1 MNTSYFQV
9 GGNVSEDAECYV
21 ERPAD
26 SELLDA
32 LGRDEICLILAPRQT
47 GKSSLM
53 VHALKALRERGVS
66 PAIVD
71 LQPLGSVQD
80 LEQWFSDVLEQ
91 IQHSMKL
98 NIDCLDWWEK
108 HKRITSTQRFMRFLE
123 DVVLAD
129 GRCVLFF
136 DEIETLFNL
145 PFSDDFF
152 TTLRAFYNDRAT
164 NPKLK
169 QLSFVLLG
177 MASASELIRDYRRT
191 PFNIG
196 TSIALS
202 DFDQAKTEGFGKVFG
217 DTDGLLIQRIFHW
230 TQGQP
235 FLVQTLASVLYKFP
249 SKQRSVEMV
258 DGEVGRLFFAHT
270 MDNKNPSLEG
280 EAHLAHGHLKY
291 IRDYL
296 LEPRPGLHKMLKLY
310 RRVLAGKEI
319 LHDPRSPE
327 QNRLLLA
334 GVVRVA
340 GQTLT
345 PRNPIY
351 AKVFNDAW
359 AKANTPKILAH
370 RLVLGILAVLVPFL
384 LWKHL
389 LYPLL
394 FSPRFPQETRIPL
407 YTAAPELSLML
418 QDTNVARISLKSDD
432 GGSEQTLFEAK
443 PWLGVFVP
451 AQHTQLSWPI
461 DDLPVGEHQYTLHL
475 TAGWPKAQTQDIK
488 LEVAYYPNWEVKQ
501 FPDQR
506 LLELNPVL
514 ELIDKKIV
522 FHDATNRREL
532 GQMESFSGSKITVTA
547 LSTDRSY
554 LLIGTDKGV
563 VEVWKLVIDDS
574 VSMLNRSVKANHLKD
589 LRADMQGITVLAL
602 TADGKMA
609 VSGSHD
615 RGLRK
620 WNIETEENQIANLV
634 DNDDALAITI
644 SGDNRHIYTAG
655 EDGKLQVM
663 GEDNPRRILT
673 HLRPITALAL
683 SGDGKKIF
691 FGDKEGMLWIKDT
704 TTDDPPEK
712 EWQGHKGPVT
722 QVAWSEDGQRFLSGG
737 EDGKLAWWDKD
748 GHNLGAVHAEKAIR
762 QAGWLVHGAC
772 IYSIDEDHSLAV
784 WQTVD
789 AANIPVYAGHQGF
802 IAPHS
807 LTFSPDQQLI
817 ASGGSDNTTKVW
829 DLKNGKI
836 LNSFP
841 HDGQG
846 QGQGQVWGL
855 EFLSD
860 NKTLL
865 IGENGKKS
873 IQLWDFYSDKVIYT
887 FTGHTISIEDISVSD
902 KGQLAASASGDNSV
916 KVWDVTRDQV
926 LYTLEKAHSGKV
938 YAVAFSPDGKILASG
953 GGDNR
958 IALWNT
964 ADRTLIRS
972 INTESTVNSI
982 AFSPKDGIS
991 LVTAQNDNTLK
1002 LWETASGKLQRSF
1015 EGHKDFV
1022 RDVAFSPDGNT
1033 LASASNDGTVKL
1045 WDTDSGNVL
1054 RNYTGHKGA
1063 ALAVAFSPDGRW
1075 ISSGGVDGI
1084 VRLWWA
1090 KVR

>member
-1 MNTSYFQV
+1 MNDGYFRIY
-9 GGNVSEDAECYV
+9 GTLSEDAECYV

-26 SELLDA
+26 SELLEA

-47 GKSSLM
+47 GKSSLV

-71 LQPLGSVQD
+71 LQHLGSVKD
-80 LEQWFSDVLEQ
+80 LEQWFSDVLDQ
-91 IQHSMKL
+91 IQRKVKL
-98 NIDCLDWWEK
+98 DTDCLDWWEK
-108 HKRITSTQRFMRFLE
+108 HKNISPMQRFIGFLE

-136 DEIETLFNL
+136 DEIETLLNL

-177 MASASELIRDYRRT
+177 MASAYEFIQDHRRT

-217 DTDGLLIQRIFHW
+217 ETDGLLIQRIFHW

-258 DGEVGRLFFAHT
+258 DGEVGRLFFAHA

-291 IRDYL
+291 MRDYL
-296 LEPRPGLHKMLKLY
+296 LEPRPGLHKMLKVY
-310 RRVLAGKEI
+310 RRVLAGKET

-340 GQTLT
+340 GQTLA

-351 AKVFNDAW
+351 AKVFNDDW

-370 RLVLGILAVLVPFL
+370 RLAVVLLAVLVPFL
-384 LWKHL
+384 LWEYL
-389 LYPLL
+389 LYPLI
-394 FSPRFPQETRIPL
+394 FSARFPPETSIPL
-407 YTAAPELSLML
+407 YTAAPSTELSLPL
-418 QDTNVARISLKSDD
+418 QGTNVGRISLKRDD

-451 AQHTQLSWPI
+451 AQHTKLSWPI
-461 DDLPVGEHQYTLHL
+461 NDLPVGEHQYTLRL
-475 TAGWPKAQTQDIK
+475 TAGWPKAKTQDIK
-488 LEVAYYPNWEVKQ
+488 VEVAYYPNWEVKQ

-514 ELIDKKIV
+514 EVIDKKIV
-522 FHDATNRREL
+522 FHDATNGRKL
-532 GQMESFSGSKITVTA
+532 GQMESFSGSKITATA

-554 LLIGTDKGV
+554 LLVGTSTGS
-563 VEVWKLVIDDS
+563 VEVWDLVIDDQES
-574 VSMLNRSVKANHLKD
+574 IQNRSVTVKHLRD
-589 LRADMQGITVLAL
+589 LISHKQAITVLAFA
-602 TADGKMA
+602 ADGKMA

-615 RGLRK
+615 RSLRK
-620 WNIETEENQIANLV
+620 WNVETEENQIANLV
-634 DNDDALAITI
+634 DNDDVLVIAI
-644 SGDNRHIYTAG
+644 SGDNHHIYTAG
-655 EDGKLQVM
+655 EDGKLQ
-663 GEDNPRRILT
+663 GLGDNPKKILT
-673 HLRPITALAL
+673 LNQPITALAL
-683 SGDGKKIF
+683 SRDGKKIVA
-691 FGDKEGMLWIKDT
+691 GDKEGMLWIRDT
-704 TTDDPPEK
+704 TTDSSPGI
-712 EWQGHKGPVT
+712 EWQGHQQQVT
-722 QVAWSEDGQRFLSGG
+722 QVAWSEDGQMFLSGG
-737 EDGKLAWWDKD
+737 KDSKLAWWDKD
-748 GHNLGAVHAEKAIR
+748 GNKLGAVQAKKAIR
-762 QAGWLVHGAC
+762 QAGWLAHGAC
-772 IYSIDEDHSLAV
+772 IYSIDDDNSLAV

-789 AANIPVYAGHQGF
+789 SANIPVYAGHQGF

-807 LTFSPDQQLI
+807 LTFSPDQQFI
-817 ASGGSDNTTKVW
+817 ASGGYDKTAKVW

-836 LNSFP
+836 LNSFQ
-841 HDGQG
+841 HD
-846 QGQGQVWGL
+846 GQGQVWGL

-865 IGENGKKS
+865 IGESGKKS
-873 IQLWDFYSDKVIYT
+873 IQLWDFYSDKIIDT
-887 FTGHTISIEDISVSD
+887 LEGHTISIEDISVSD

-916 KVWDVTRDQV
+916 KVWNVTEHRQ
-926 LYTLEKAHSGKV
+926 LHKLENAHSGRV

-964 ADRTLIRS
+964 AYGQLIRS
-972 INTESTVNSI
+972 INTESIVSSI
-982 AFSPKDGIS
+982 AFSPDGLS
-991 LVTAQNDNTLK
+991 LVSAQNDNTLK
-1002 LWETASGKLQRSF
+1002 QWETASGKLQRSF
-1015 EGHKDFV
+1015 EGHKKSV

-1033 LASASNDGTVKL
+1033 LASASDDETVKL